1 MPQAQVDT
9 VPMLGAVE
17 HQGLTS
23 SLADGHRPLLHW
35 DTTGTGL
42 PMTMRFC
49 RAGWCLAMI
58 LALSPH
64 LALAEQTTANS
75 VSLRNTERTRI
86 VERAER
92 SSVNIHTEKRQKS
105 MDVVFSA
112 GKATKI
118 NGMGTG
124 IIIDERGYIVT
135 NYHVVQDVERLRV
148 TTYNGT
154 EYESRVLA
162 YDSREDLAIIKI
174 EPRESLMVANFG
186 TSSDLMLGEDVIAIG
201 NAYGYESSVTR
212 GIISHR
218 SRDVE
223 VNDEQSYK
231 NLIQID
237 AAINPGNSG
246 GPLLNADGEVIGIN
260 VAIRAGAQRIGFAI
274 PIDDARRVI
283 ARLINIERHNLTY
296 HGVQTTDVKRGRD
309 RKLVVQAMRPD
320 SPGVAAGL
328 KPGDVIAKVGDV
340 QVVDGADFERS
351 IFGRPAGTTL
361 PVVVQRDGAE
371 ETLNLR
377 IAELSG
383 ARRSPGI
390 QNVTAQP
397 VSTTTV
403 SQTIAQ
409 QPSVSDKC
417 WQTLGLKLEK
427 STAGFPMPGQPY
439 HGGMK
444 VKAVR
449 GQSQA
454 EINGIREGDVLV
466 GLHIWETVSDENI
479 DYVLNHKELESMGP
493 LKFYIVRNGETL
505 FGYFRLPTSGGK
517 L

>member
-1 MPQAQVDT
+1 
-9 VPMLGAVE
+9 
-17 HQGLTS
+17 
-23 SLADGHRPLLHW
+23 
-35 DTTGTGL
+35 
-42 PMTMRFC
+42 MTKRIC
-49 RAGWCLAMI
+49 HAGWCMAMM
-58 LALSPH
+58 LALSPQWIF
-64 LALAEQTTANS
+64 ADQPTGPSTS
-75 VSLRNTERTRI
+75 FRNTERTRI

-112 GKATKI
+112 GKGTKI

-174 EPRESLMVANFG
+174 EPRESLLVAEFG

-274 PIDDARRVI
+274 PIDDARKVI
-283 ARLINIERHNLTY
+283 ARLINVERHNLTY
-296 HGVQTTDVKRGRD
+296 HGIQTADHKQGRE
-309 RKLVVQAMRPD
+309 RKLVVQGIRPD
-320 SPGVAAGL
+320 SPANACGM
-328 KPGDVIAKVGDV
+328 KSGDVIVKVGDTAI
-340 QVVDGADFERS
+340 VDGADFERS
-351 IFGRPAGTTL
+351 IFGKPAGTEV
-361 PVVVQRDGAE
+361 PIIVVRDGHE
-371 ETLNLR
+371 ETLPFR
-377 IAELSG
+377 VAELAA
-383 ARRSPGI
+383 ARRTPGTQSVASI
-390 QNVTAQP
+390 PAVP
-397 VSTTTV
+397 VSSTSTNMTAPPTTTER
-403 SQTIAQ
+403 
-409 QPSVSDKC
+409 C
-417 WQTLGLKLEK
+417 WEVLGMKLEK
-427 STAGFPMPGQPY
+427 SDSSFPMPGQPY
-439 HGGMK
+439 RGGMR
-444 VKAVR
+444 VKGVR
-449 GQSQA
+449 PNSQA
-454 EINGIREGDVLV
+454 EMNGIRGGDILV

-479 DYVLNHKELESMGP
+479 DYVLNHPQLQTLGP
-493 LKFYIVRNGETL
+493 LKFYIVREGETL
-505 FGYFRLPTSGGK
+505 FGHFRVATAQR
-517 L
+517 

>member
-1 MPQAQVDT
+1 
-9 VPMLGAVE
+9 
-17 HQGLTS
+17 
-23 SLADGHRPLLHW
+23 
-35 DTTGTGL
+35 
-42 PMTMRFC
+42 MTKRFSH
-49 RAGWCLAMI
+49 AGWCMAMM
-58 LALSPH
+58 LALSSQT
-64 LALAEQTTANS
+64 AFAEQTTVA
-75 VSLRNTERTRI
+75 VASLRNTERTRI

-124 IIIDERGYIVT
+124 IVIDERGYIVT

-148 TTYNGT
+148 TTYKGT

-174 EPRESLMVANFG
+174 EPREELIVANFG

-296 HGVQTTDVKRGRD
+296 HGIQTTDSKQGQD
-309 RKLVVQAMRPD
+309 RKLIVQSLRPD
-320 SPGVAAGL
+320 SPALTAGL
-328 KPGDVIAKVGDV
+328 KSGDVIVKVGDNKI
-340 QVVDGADFERS
+340 VDGADFERS
-351 IFGRPAGTTL
+351 IFGRPAGTDISL
-361 PVVVQRDGAE
+361 VVKRDGKE
-371 ETLNLR
+371 EPLRFR
-377 IAELSG
+377 IAELVG
-383 ARRSPGI
+383 ARRTPGTQSI
-390 QNVTAQP
+390 TTVP
-397 VSTTTV
+397 VSTVTNLTTPA
-403 SQTIAQ
+403 ST
-409 QPSVSDKC
+409 SERC
-417 WQTLGLKLEK
+417 WESLGLKLEK
-427 STAGFPMPGQPY
+427 HEQGFPMPGQPY
-439 HGGMK
+439 RGGML
-444 VKAVR
+444 VKSVR
-449 GQSQA
+449 PQSQA
-454 EINGIREGDVLV
+454 EVNGIRTGDILV

-479 DYVLNHKELESMGP
+479 DYVLNHPQLNTLGP
-493 LKFYIVRNGETL
+493 LKFYIVREGETL
-505 FGYFRLPTSGGK
+505 FGHFRVVTAMK
-517 L
+517 